1 MPRRNIPILPGIP
14 HHVTQRAAHG
24 VRILESRDAKA
35 VLVDL
40 LADWAERLRVVID
53 AFVIMN
59 NHFHLSATPPD
70 EEALGKMLGNATQA
84 LSRWLNLQSGD
95 IGPNWQGPFY
105 AAPMDEP
112 HAVSA
117 ARYIERNPVA
127 AGLVDRA
134 WDWPWSSA
142 AYHVGIGAKPRL
154 LGSSAQ
160 PGGVQPA
167 AWADAL
173 GAPLP
178 TSLIDSIHSASSG
191 KELLAS
197 DEWVQR
203 TETALAKRI
212 RPRPRGRPRADE
224 NR

>member
-24 VRILESRDAKA
+24 VHILEGAGPKA
-35 VLVDL
+35 ILVDL
-40 LADWAERLRVVID
+40 LAEWAERLRVVID
-53 AFVIMN
+53 AFVIMD

-70 EEALGKMLGNATQA
+70 EDALGKMLGNATQA
-84 LSRWLNLQSGD
+84 LSRWLNLESGD
-95 IGPNWQGPFY
+95 VGPNWQGPFY
-105 AAPMDEP
+105 AAPMDEA
-112 HAVSA
+112 HAVAA

-127 AGLVDRA
+127 AGLVERA
-134 WDWPWSSA
+134 WDWHWSSA
-142 AYHVGIGAKPRL
+142 AFHAGIGARPRL
-154 LGSSAQ
+154 LGATAQ
-160 PGGVQPA
+160 PGGLAPA

-178 TSLIDSIHSASSG
+178 AGLIDSIHSASSG
-191 KELLAS
+191 KVLLAS
-197 DEWVQR
+197 ADWVER
-203 TETALAKRI
+203 TEASLGKRI